1 MPAVSRHGSYF
12 VSRRGSYIAEAAV
25 VLPFVILAVITVV
38 LIIMFFYA
46 SSLSQCRMHMAL
58 RCEAGLMTE
67 KCTSYA
73 DDGTALSPDKLW
85 DGRIISSGLSTAK
98 RVTGST
104 DVSMVSRGLLSHV
117 GRRHMTEDLRVVD
130 PVGLLRIRQ
139 AVGGTGDAAGG
150 TGDSEGGG
158 SDD

>member
-1 MPAVSRHGSYF
+1 MPAVNRRGSYF
-12 VSRRGSYIAEAAV
+12 SSRRGSYIAEAAV

-58 RCEAGLMTE
+58 RCEAGLISE

-73 DDGTALSPDKLW
+73 GDGTALSPDAIW
-85 DGRIISSGLSTAK
+85 DGHITSSGLAAAK
-98 RVTGST
+98 RVTGSA

-117 GRRHMTEDLRVVD
+117 GRRHITGGLRVLD

-139 AVGGTGDAAGG
+139 AVGVTEDSTADDAGG
-150 TGDSEGGG
+150 GAL
-158 SDD
+158 DD